1 MLVDESMYLNPKQ
14 RYTIAMGIFPILL
27 FINSGYNYV
36 CGRFNEADIVVFVS
50 VSLSS
55 FVIWLMTI

>member
-1 MLVDESMYLNPKQ
+1 MYLNPKQ
-14 RYTIAMGIFPILL
+14 RYVIAMSIFPILL

-36 CGRFNEADIVVFVS
+36 CGRFNEEDIVVFVS

-55 FVIWLMTI
+55 FAIWLMTI